1 MFTNISLVKGVY
13 MKTQQRI
20 MVIDDDPVV
29 GQSFER
35 VLTSKGYAVINC
47 HSGEEA
53 LVKLQN
59 EEYDAVFTD
68 LKMPGMD
75 GMEVAT
81 QVKAR
86 QPWMPVIIVTG
97 YGSAAYETQAKNI
110 GVSEFMRKP
119 LSPDMIEE
127 SADKAMLVKEAF
139 VEITP
144 EVAKVAEPVVKEQ
157 SKAIAIALFLAAPFI
172 GLLYALAL
180 PFVGLAMLAMIG
192 GKAFAK
198 TQVFPKIKNIALFVA
213 APFIGLA
220 YAMAMPFIGLGMLAY
235 VGISTALK

>member
-1 MFTNISLVKGVY
+1 

-47 HSGEEA
+47 HSGDEA

>member
-1 MFTNISLVKGVY
+1 

-81 QVKAR
+81 QVKAC

>member
-1 MFTNISLVKGVY
+1 

-127 SADKAMLVKEAF
+127 SADKAMLVKDAF
-139 VEITP
+139 VEIPP
-144 EVAKVAEPVVKEQ
+144 EVAIVAEPVVKEQ

-192 GKAFAK
+192 GKPFAK
-198 TQVFPKIKNIALFVA
+198 TRVFPKIKNIALFVA

>member
-1 MFTNISLVKGVY
+1 

-127 SADKAMLVKEAF
+127 SADKAMLVKDAF
-139 VEITP
+139 VEIPP
-144 EVAKVAEPVVKEQ
+144 EVAIVAEPVVKEQ

>member
-1 MFTNISLVKGVY
+1 

-20 MVIDDDPVV
+20 MVIDDPVV

-172 GLLYALAL
+172 GL
-180 PFVGLAMLAMIG
+180 
-192 GKAFAK
+192 
-198 TQVFPKIKNIALFVA
+198 
-213 APFIGLA
+213 A

>member
-1 MFTNISLVKGVY
+1 

-157 SKAIAIALFLAAPFI
+157 SKAIAIALFLAAPVI

-198 TQVFPKIKNIALFVA
+198 TQVFPKIKNIALFFA

>member
-1 MFTNISLVKGVY
+1 
-13 MKTQQRI
+13 
-20 MVIDDDPVV
+20 
-29 GQSFER
+29 
-35 VLTSKGYAVINC
+35 
-47 HSGEEA
+47 
-53 LVKLQN
+53 
-59 EEYDAVFTD
+59 
-68 LKMPGMD
+68 MD

-127 SADKAMLVKEAF
+127 SADKAMLIKEAF

>member
-1 MFTNISLVKGVY
+1 

-81 QVKAR
+81 QVKAH

-97 YGSAAYETQAKNI
+97 YGSAAYEAQAKNI

-139 VEITP
+139 VEIAP
-144 EVAKVAEPVVKEQ
+144 KIIEVVEITKPAIRQQ

-198 TQVFPKIKNIALFVA
+198 TQVFPKIKNAALFIVS
-213 APFIGLA
+213 PFIGLA
-220 YAMAMPFIGLGMLAY
+220 YAVALPF
-235 VGISTALK
+235 VGIGMIAYTGIRAALK

>member
-1 MFTNISLVKGVY
+1 